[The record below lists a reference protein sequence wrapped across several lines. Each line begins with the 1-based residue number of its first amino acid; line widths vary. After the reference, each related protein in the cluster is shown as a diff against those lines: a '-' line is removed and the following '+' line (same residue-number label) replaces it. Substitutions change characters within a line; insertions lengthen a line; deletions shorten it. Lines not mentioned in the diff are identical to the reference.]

1 MAVAHSRSGLAADDA
16 SSLQRL
22 AEDVNFSLLVALP
35 ACSRIIPFWGLSS
48 TRGAS
53 RAGLTLLAPVVLVGA
68 SIDSLCAAPST
79 FSGSESS
86 LEAKPG
92 ASPLRRA
99 QRGYQLLC
107 FFSGTV
113 MTVAVPPTGFFTSSS
128 LALALSCLTYD
139 MGRTRII

>member
-1 MAVAHSRSGLAADDA
+1 M
-16 SSLQRL
+16 
-22 AEDVNFSLLVALP
+22 N
-35 ACSRIIPFWGLSS
+35 
-48 TRGAS
+48 
-53 RAGLTLLAPVVLVGA
+53 RAGLTLLAPVVLAGA

-79 FSGSESS
+79 FSGSGSN

-113 MTVAVPPTGFFTSSS
+113 MSVTMPPTGFFTSSS
-128 LALALSCLTYD
+128 LALALSCLENNCCGTD
-139 MGRTRII
+139 AEHTFSALPEVVRRVVQAVDAFPAEVPPWVAAP

>member
-1 MAVAHSRSGLAADDA
+1 MVLA
-16 SSLQRL
+16 
-22 AEDVNFSLLVALP
+22 
-35 ACSRIIPFWGLSS
+35 
-48 TRGAS
+48 
-53 RAGLTLLAPVVLVGA
+53 GA

-86 LEAKPG
+86 MEAKPG

-113 MTVAVPPTGFFTSSS
+113 ISVTMPPTGFFTSSN
-128 LALALSCLTYD
+128 LTLALSCLTFSALPEVVRRD
-139 MGRTRII
+139 VQAVDAFPAEVPPWVAAPQDAPVPAVRGEESPARARALHVLVASATLTWGPFS